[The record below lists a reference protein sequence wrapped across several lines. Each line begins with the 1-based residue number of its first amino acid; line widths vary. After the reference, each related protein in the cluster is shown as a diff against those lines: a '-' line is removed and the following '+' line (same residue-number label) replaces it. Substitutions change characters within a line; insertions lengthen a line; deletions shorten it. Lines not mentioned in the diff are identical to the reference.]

1 MLFEGLA
8 VLGIV
13 GEIVNLVWVV
23 GEVVEFFRG
32 FFGAEENELC
42 LVHLA
47 IGHHFS
53 EGLGNRPGILVAGLH
68 EGAVGEVVA
77 QVFIARSD
85 HGADAFDGV
94 VAPVAGGG
102 NVFSRLIILG

>member
-13 GEIVNLVWVV
+13 GKIMDFVWVV

-32 FFGAEENELC
+32 FFGAEENELGF
-42 LVHLA
+42 VHLA
-47 IGHHFS
+47 VSHHLAEFF
-53 EGLGNRPGILVAGLH
+53 GDRPWIFVAWLH
-68 EGAVGEVVA
+68 EGTVGEVVA
-77 QVFIARSD
+77 QVFIAWCD
-85 HGADAFDGV
+85 DGADAFDGV

>member
-13 GEIVNLVWVV
+13 GKIMDLVWVV

-32 FFGAEENELC
+32 FFGAEENELGF
-42 LVHLA
+42 VHLA
-47 IGHHFS
+47 VSHHFS
-53 EGLGNRPGILVAGLH
+53 EGLGNRPGILVTGLH
-68 EGAVGEVVA
+68 EGAVSKIIT
-77 QVFIARSD
+77 QVFIAWRD
-85 HGADAFDGV
+85 DGADAFDGV

>member
-13 GEIVNLVWVV
+13 GQVVNLVGVV
-23 GEVVEFFRG
+23 GEVVEFLGG
-32 FFGAEENELC
+32 FFGAEENELR
-42 LVHLA
+42 LIHLA
-47 IGHHFS
+47 VGHHFA

-68 EGAVGEVVA
+68 EGAVGKVIT
-77 QVFIARSD
+77 QVFIAWRD
-85 HGADAFDGV
+85 DGADAFDGV